1 MINYVL
7 IVTDNKSAQ
16 KKFLPLRALWPRE
29 ISKLN
34 TFFFFFAF
42 KCKTAI
48 VEIPLSDVDWK
59 LEEAKETW
67 QTRQVFKRSNF
78 KMDDG
83 GSQIAVI
90 FRFHWIHL
98 KEKQ

>member
-1 MINYVL
+1 M
-7 IVTDNKSAQ
+7 
-16 KKFLPLRALWPRE
+16 PLRALWPHE
-29 ISKLN
+29 ISKLKH
-34 TFFFFFAF
+34 TLFFFFAF

-48 VEIPLSDVDWK
+48 VEIPPSDVDWK
-59 LEEAKETW
+59 LEEAKETL